1 MKNIIMKRIFTLFS
15 LCWLFVGAAFAQGV
29 TVSELA
35 DDGVYVINW
44 NRTRYGGLNAF
55 MVSSSSA
62 TTVTNSKKARVTYS
76 HETCDADSKYQFAI
90 IKGATEGQYFL
101 YSIAANKFLTSAT
114 SSNEIS
120 LTESPNTSTD
130 YVTFDQHNTAIGSS
144 DDRCGFNP
152 TTENIY
158 HIIFGS
164 NSKRINVNGEG
175 LFNLKTAN
183 DASDDPGNVFQII
196 RVSGASF
203 TGEVAES
210 ARQKVNPSKNYT
222 INYVYNGETL
232 KSEIATA
239 HPFSV
244 IPTKTITDYTVGNYT
259 FDGATITQYP
269 STNERPITLNVTPN
283 FPFWTNKVYKI
294 HPRNNSY
301 LLGATGTAQPSI
313 VAEDIFTPVN
323 WWYFIRKTNSLNEFS
338 IHTFYL
344 DQYGIKSAVTSSST
358 VEKVTPRVAS
368 DATKFIIKM
377 VSGST
382 TQFVIQDP
390 TLTTYYLGGHD
401 GWNQN
406 LGRNT
411 KLTAWKGSGAS
422 TDGGSKFTVTEL
434 TWDMLSSLQNSTT
447 SDYLFAHI
455 NDLDTR
461 TDELTP
467 TNLMTA
473 LSNASP
479 NIETGKNYMIYSGY
493 SGLNGRYATADP
505 IANKNGE
512 PHNNEDSE
520 VNRSRNLSYSNTAA
534 HIQSI
539 VQFEAVVGE
548 TNKYY
553 IKNVNSGMYFGQL
566 SQSNQAQLPVSKDNA
581 GIYTPLYETSGDLTL
596 LGLKETTNNK
606 YLHSASGP
614 IVGYG
619 NNSVTSQG
627 SSARIKLC
635 TSIDLTLSTAG
646 WSTFCSPVALT
657 IPEVSGL
664 HIYYVSSIQG
674 NAVYV
679 KDITGTIPANTP
691 VLVNGTASTTITFAI
706 ADDVTA
712 IEGNKL
718 MGTTMRRNGFSTE
731 TSGNPDV
738 FGLKVN
744 NTSASFVPAYSAT
757 LPANKAML
765 PYENI
770 VASGSPANAT
780 SAFRLEFDEN
790 GATTGIDNALRQ
802 PTDRGVLRDLNGRIV
817 AYPVRGQV
825 YIQSDGQKII
835 LK

>member
-15 LCWLFVGAAFAQGV
+15 LCWILVGTAFAQGV
-29 TVSELA
+29 AVSALSDE
-35 DDGVYVINW
+35 GVYVINW
-44 NRTRYGGLNAF
+44 NRTNYGGLNAF
-55 MVSSSSA
+55 KVSSSSA
-62 TTVTNSKKARVTYS
+62 TTVTNSKKAGASYS
-76 HETCDADSKYQFAI
+76 HDSDSDPNYQFAI

-101 YSIAANKFLTSAT
+101 YSIAANKFLRNAT

-120 LTESPNTSTD
+120 LTASPNTGTD

-144 DDRCGFNP
+144 GDPCGFNP
-152 TTENIY
+152 TTQNIY

-164 NSKRINVNGEG
+164 NSKRINVNGSGEFK
-175 LFNLKTAN
+175 LMTAGE
-183 DASDDPGNVFQII
+183 ASDDPGNVFQII
-196 RVSGASF
+196 RVEGASF
-203 TGEVAES
+203 TGEVAER
-210 ARQKVNPSKNYT
+210 ARQKVNPSTKDYT
-222 INYVYNGETL
+222 INYVYNGEIL
-232 KSEIATA
+232 KSEAATA
-239 HPFSV
+239 NPFTD

-259 FDGATITQYP
+259 FDDATITQYP
-269 STNERPITLNVTPN
+269 YTNERAITLNVTPN

-294 HPRNNSY
+294 HPRDNSY

-313 VAEDIFTPVN
+313 VAADNFTPGN
-323 WWYFIRKTNSLNEFS
+323 WWYFVRKNNSLNEFS

-344 DQYGIKSAVTSSST
+344 NQYGIKSTVTSSST
-358 VEKVTPRVAS
+358 VTKVAPTVAS

-377 VSGST
+377 VSGSN
-382 TQFVIQDP
+382 TQFLIQDP
-390 TLTTYYLGGHD
+390 NKDTYYLGGHD
-401 GWNQN
+401 GWNGT
-406 LGRNT
+406 LGKNT
-411 KLTAWKGSGAS
+411 KLTAWNGSGAS
-422 TDGGSKFTVTEL
+422 TDGGSKFSVTEL
-434 TWDMLSSLQNSTT
+434 TWDMLNSLQNNMT

-512 PHNNEDSE
+512 PQDNN
-520 VNRSRNLSYSNTAA
+520 RNLTYSNTAA
-534 HIQSI
+534 PLKSI
-539 VQFEAVVGE
+539 VQFEAVDGE

-553 IKNVNSGMYFGQL
+553 IKHVNSGMYFGQL
-566 SQSNQAQLPVSKDNA
+566 TSSGKAALPVSKTNA
-581 GIYTPLYETSGDLTL
+581 GKYTPLYETSGDLTL
-596 LGLKETTNNK
+596 LGLKETTNNM
-606 YLHSASGP
+606 YFHSADGN
-614 IVGYG
+614 IVGWG
-619 NNSVTSQG
+619 NNSVTSAG

-635 TSIDLTLSTAG
+635 NTIDLTLSTAG

-657 IPEVSGL
+657 IPATDGL
-664 HIYYVSSIQG
+664 NIYYVSSIQG
-674 NAVYV
+674 DAVYV
-679 KDITGTIPANTP
+679 KEITGTIPAKTP
-691 VLVNGTASTTITFAI
+691 VLVNGNVSSTITFAI
-706 ADDVTA
+706 ADNVPA

-718 MGTTMRRNGFSTE
+718 MGTTMRRTGFSTN
-731 TSGNPDV
+731 TNGNPDV
-738 FGLKVN
+738 FGLKVSD
-744 NTSASFVPAYSAT
+744 TSASFVPAYSET

-765 PYENI
+765 PYANI
-770 VASGSPANAT
+770 PASNSPVSST

-802 PTDRGVLRDLNGRIV
+802 PTDRGVLRDLSGRIV

-825 YIQSDGQKII
+825 YIQSNGQKII